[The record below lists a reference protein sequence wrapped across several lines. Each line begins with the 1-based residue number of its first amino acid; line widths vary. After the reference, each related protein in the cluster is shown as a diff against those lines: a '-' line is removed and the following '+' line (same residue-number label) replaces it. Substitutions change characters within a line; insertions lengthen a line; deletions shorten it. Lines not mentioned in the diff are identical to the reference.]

1 MKLIIKEENIAS
13 QIFLIRGEKV
23 MLDFHLASLYGVE
36 TRVLKQ
42 AVKRNIDRFPEDF
55 MFELTVQ
62 EFNDFKSQSVNSNG
76 QALRSQIVTL
86 KKGRGQHSKYLPF
99 AFTEQGVAMLSGV
112 LKSKR
117 AIEVNIA
124 VMRTFVQIRKLLQ
137 GNKELVQKIKELEK
151 VTNDRFEK
159 HDEKFRLIFEAIKQL
174 IIQEKEPRKPI
185 GFKTVK

>member
-1 MKLIIKEENIAS
+1 MI
-13 QIFLIRGEKV
+13 
-23 MLDFHLASLYGVE
+23 
-36 TRVLKQ
+36 
-42 AVKRNIDRFPEDF
+42 
-55 MFELTVQ
+55 
-62 EFNDFKSQSVNSNG
+62 
-76 QALRSQIVTL
+76 L

-117 AIEVNIA
+117 AIGVNIA

-151 VTNDRFEK
+151 VTNDRFED

-174 IIQEKEPRKPI
+174 INQEQEPRKPI
-185 GFKTVK
+185 GFKTIR